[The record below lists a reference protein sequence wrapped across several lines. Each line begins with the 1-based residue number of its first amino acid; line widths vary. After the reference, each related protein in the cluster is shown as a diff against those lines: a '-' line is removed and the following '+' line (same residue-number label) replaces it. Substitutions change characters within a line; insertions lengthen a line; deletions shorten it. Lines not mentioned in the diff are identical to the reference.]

1 MQPRRRFGQP
11 SFGLLRNPNV
21 KSINKLVVGALAS
34 LSGCTDS
41 LSCEAAHLGM
51 PRASAQSQYSWTT
64 VLEAKSGLRFEMPGT
79 PRQETIGEHYRSY
92 ELQRDAARYFVQFTF
107 FYGADKTEADLGD
120 LLAQFGKTLDGG
132 RWRSLM
138 WGRRDG
144 LLVGD
149 GVGVQSGHDVRYV
162 AAAKGALVIDLV
174 YEGPIGTARSSDVH
188 RFIGSLRKVE

>member
-1 MQPRRRFGQP
+1 
-11 SFGLLRNPNV
+11 V
-21 KSINKLVVGALAS
+21 KPIKNLVVGALAS
-34 LSGCTDS
+34 VSVSTDS
-41 LSCEAAHLGM
+41 LNCGVAHLGM
-51 PRASAQSQYSWTT
+51 PGASAQSQYSWTT

-79 PRQETIGEHYRSY
+79 PRQESLGEHYRSY

-107 FYGADKTEADLGD
+107 FYGSDKTEADVGD
-120 LLAQFGKTLDGG
+120 VLAQFGKTLDGG
-132 RWRSLM
+132 RWTSLI
-138 WGRRDG
+138 WEKREG

-188 RFIGSLRKVE
+188 RFMGSLRKVE